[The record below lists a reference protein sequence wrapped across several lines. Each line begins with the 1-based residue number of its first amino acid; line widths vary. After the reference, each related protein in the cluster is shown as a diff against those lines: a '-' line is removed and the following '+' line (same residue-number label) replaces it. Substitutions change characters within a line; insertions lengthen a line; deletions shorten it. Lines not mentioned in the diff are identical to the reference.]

1 MNQTVLKREQ
11 VKPEDKWKLEDIFST
26 DEAFSSSL
34 AHVKE
39 LIPSLAAYEGK
50 LTQDSTTLLD
60 FLKAQD
66 NFWVEAN
73 KLYVYAHMRLHENG
87 NNSFY
92 QDLAQKSEVLSIK
105 ASSALAFIQ
114 PELSTLTS
122 EKLEVFYNQTPE
134 LTHYKRYLTELL
146 RQKSHILGPATE
158 SLLAEVG
165 DIAGTAQDAF
175 AMLNNVDLKFPVV
188 TTSKGEKIQLTH
200 ATYIPLMESHNR
212 NVRQE
217 AFEALYTT
225 YTSFKNTLASLF
237 SGNIKQ
243 YALFSNVRHFASPL
257 EMALSEN
264 NIPVTVYHN
273 LISTVNHH
281 LDTLH
286 RYMALRKETL
296 GLDELHMYDLFV
308 PMVKEFDKE
317 ISFDEAKS
325 TILKALAPLGEEYL
339 SVVNSAFANGWIDK
353 YENEGKRSGAYSWG
367 AYGAPHPYILLNH
380 TSNINSMFTLAHEMG
395 HAMHTYYSHKMQAA
409 TYGDYCIFVAEVAST
424 VNEALLMQYLLKQS
438 NDQAEKLYLINY
450 FMDQFKSTLYR
461 QTMFAEFEL
470 DMHLAYQK
478 GKTLTSDYLSSHY
491 MNLVKKY
498 HGDAMNVD
506 NAIAMEWSRIPHFYT
521 PFYVYQYA
529 TGYSAAIALSTRIL
543 NEGAPAVK
551 DYINFLSGGSSS
563 DPIDLLKLAGVDMS
577 TQSPIEEALNL
588 FNNLIIQFT
597 KMQK

>member
-200 ATYIPLMESHNR
+200 ATYIPLLESHNR

-281 LDTLH
+281 IDTLH

-551 DYINFLSGGSSS
+551 DYTNFLSGGSSS

-588 FNNLIIQFT
+588 FNNLIIQFN